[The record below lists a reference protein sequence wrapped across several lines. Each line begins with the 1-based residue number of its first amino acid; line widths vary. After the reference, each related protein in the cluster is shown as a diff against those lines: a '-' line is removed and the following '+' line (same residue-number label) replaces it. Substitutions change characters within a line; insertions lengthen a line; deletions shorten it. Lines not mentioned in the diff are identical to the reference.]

1 MAWTTRA
8 RGRDAL
14 GLDLASTLER
24 IEQSFV
30 ITDPSLPDHPIVFAS
45 DGFMD
50 FTGYSVDEILG
61 RNCRFLQ
68 GPKTDRAAV
77 AKIRQ
82 AIELGEECT
91 VRLLNYTKSGKQFWN
106 MFTLAPVR
114 DDQGI
119 VRFFAGVQVDIT
131 AHDPSTEDESIAEIT
146 FKGTDEENIAISKG
160 AASMVAGATAKDK
173 EFEPP
178 WVRMHGKMLTPKPH
192 QIENR
197 RHWEA
202 LRKATNDGTRALT
215 IDDFVPVKRI
225 GQGDVGTVHLVSARQ
240 TARYHVRIEDFD
252 QAGNHRP
259 QQASPFA
266 H

>member
-1 MAWTTRA
+1 M
-8 RGRDAL
+8 
-14 GLDLASTLER
+14 
-24 IEQSFV
+24 
-30 ITDPSLPDHPIVFAS
+30 
-45 DGFMD
+45 
-50 FTGYSVDEILG
+50 G

-68 GPKTDRAAV
+68 GPKTDPERRV

-82 AIELGEECT
+82 AIELGED
-91 VRLLNYTKSGKQFWN
+91 VHG
-106 MFTLAPVR
+106 A
-114 DDQGI
+114 I
-119 VRFFAGVQVDIT
+119 VELHKDRGRSFGTCSRWRPCVMTRELYVFLRAYKWTST

-178 WVRMHGKMLTPKPH
+178 WVHMHGKMHTPKPH

-215 IDDFVPVKRI
+215 IDDFVPVKAHWTRRR
-225 GQGDVGTVHLVSARQ
+225 GHRALGCAR
-240 TARYHVRIEDFD
+240 
-252 QAGNHRP
+252 
-259 QQASPFA
+259 
-266 H
+266 